1 MWRSFHTAHKARYNF
16 DIPRETVELIS
27 IKITAIAATSTPTLP
42 ALAAG
47 AGAPDPIGAR
57 TVVFDDGAH
66 EAAVYD
72 RAALLGGQRFAG
84 PAVIEEPASVTV
96 VRPGMP
102 VRVDEYGHLLLGEIA
117 DS

>member
-1 MWRSFHTAHKARYNF
+1 MGG
-16 DIPRETVELIS
+16 
-27 IKITAIAATSTPTLP
+27 
-42 ALAAG
+42 LAAVFARVVYHVQRARVHQQEAQFARRRRQRG
-47 AGAPDPIGAR
+47 LDPIGAR
-57 TVVFDDGAH
+57 TVVFDDGEH

-72 RAALLGGQRFAG
+72 RALLLYGQCFAG

-117 DS
+117 SS